1 MATLGST
8 MRVLPGTPRS
18 AKPASLNRSEV
29 RWLVWPPIAFFVLAL
44 GVPVGALFV
53 QAFQGD
59 NAFVNAFRTQLFV
72 ASLVRT
78 GVLALIVTALV
89 VVLGTCYAVGMSV
102 APSWLR
108 VVLLGVL
115 LLSLWTST
123 LVRTFG
129 WQLLEMPM
137 GGIYWFLHT
146 VGLSNEPVTLYQTTI
161 GMYPAMI
168 SVMLPFA
175 VLPVLAAVGSLDRD
189 QLSAATIFG
198 AGPLLTMRKVIL
210 PQISSG
216 ITTAAVLVFVLS
228 LGFYVTPVLLGGP
241 SNQTVS
247 GVINLQLAAANRPDL
262 GAAMSLMLVAATL
275 IIYLTADHLFR
286 VSEKWG

>member
-1 MATLGST
+1 
-8 MRVLPGTPRS
+8 MRALPGASRL
-18 AKPASLNRSEV
+18 AKPASLNRGEV
-29 RWLVWPPIAFFVLAL
+29 RWLIWPPIAFFVLAL

-53 QAFQGD
+53 QALQGD
-59 NAFVNAFRTQLFV
+59 NAFVNSFHTQLFV

-78 GVLALIVTALV
+78 GLLALIVTGLV
-89 VVLGTCYAVGMSV
+89 VLLGTGYAVGMSV
-102 APSWLR
+102 APTWLR
-108 VVLLGVL
+108 IGLLGVL

-129 WQLLEMPM
+129 WQLLEIPM
-137 GGIYWFLHT
+137 GGIYWFLHLL
-146 VGLSNEPVTLYQTTI
+146 GLTDDPVTLYQTTI

-168 SVMLPFA
+168 SVMMPFA
-175 VLPVLAAVGSLDRD
+175 VLPVLAAVNGLDKD
-189 QLSAATIFG
+189 QLSAATVFG

-262 GAAMSLMLVAATL
+262 GAAMSLMLLAATL